1 MPARSRASDILRY
14 SFLHVFAND
23 KTIDANELAM
33 LERLAL
39 EDQKIDEKERII
51 LRNLF
56 SRVTQTQVAPKVWDE
71 IQLFRAKHGI

>member
-1 MPARSRASDILRY
+1 MPPRSRASDILRY
-14 SFLHVFAND
+14 SFLTVFAND

-39 EDQKIDEKERII
+39 EDRKIDEKEKIV

-56 SRVTQTQVAPKVWDE
+56 SRVTQAQVAPKVWDE
-71 IQLFRAKHGI
+71 IQLFRTKYGI